1 MPRPLTLAI
10 DCGTLAWMLT
20 QDLLLLETRGLV
32 RVTTDASQSV
42 VRFKHAL
49 TREATYNSILQSRRA
64 ELHCVVAQ
72 VLTQFHQQLDLELV
86 LSIAEHQLNCRDDA
100 SMVNFVLP
108 FASALIYTGR
118 GASLARLLTQLERGG
133 LGEAQLREVDTALA
147 DAHAARG
154 EYEAARALYG
164 RILAHPMPDPQRAQ
178 LLHSAGAAAYH
189 LHENARAI
197 EYQRESLAL
206 AQALGDIKLQ
216 ARASAGLGLA
226 YWNLG
231 DYAHAQEY
239 LLASRDF
246 GEQIGNSIE
255 LANAEYGLAGIYL
268 DHSEFHPAME
278 YAERALRRYEQFGH
292 STLVVRALHVLGAC
306 YYGLQ
311 DLAQAQSV
319 YERSVNLS
327 RELGDRLALAPGL
340 GNLAEVYTDRGDLD
354 MAALFYSDSIRE
366 LRTLEYDSLLGYYLA
381 ALASVQIRQAHSPSL
396 EASKSGHLLDAA
408 QAHLDE
414 AMEIARRIQSQENEG
429 VARRVLAELG
439 AARGD
444 WQSARRNARQA
455 VLLLE
460 PLGRA
465 FELERAVRVENEIL
479 SKPNGES
486 AKYDSAE

>member
-1 MPRPLTLAI
+1 
-10 DCGTLAWMLT
+10 MLT
-20 QDLLLLETRGLV
+20 QDLSLLETRGLV
-32 RVTTDASQSV
+32 RVTTDANQSV

-49 TREATYNSILQSRRA
+49 TRQATYNSILQSRRA

-72 VLTQFHQQLDLELV
+72 VLRQSHQPLDLDLV
-86 LSIAEHQLNCRDDA
+86 LSIAEHQVNCRDDA

-118 GASLARLLTQLERGG
+118 SASLTRLLTQLERGA
-133 LGEAQLREVDTALA
+133 LSESQQREVDTALA

-154 EYEAARALYG
+154 EYAAARTLYG
-164 RILAHPMPDPQRAQ
+164 KLLALPLPEPQRAQ

-189 LHENARAI
+189 LHDNARAI
-197 EYQRESLAL
+197 EYQRESLTL

-216 ARASAGLGLA
+216 ARASGGLGLA

-239 LLASRDF
+239 LLASRDL

-268 DHSEFHPAME
+268 DHSEFYPAKE
-278 YAERALRRYEQFGH
+278 YAERALVRYEQLGY

-306 YYGLQ
+306 YYGLK
-311 DLAQAQSV
+311 DLTQAQLV
-319 YERSVNLS
+319 YERSIHLS
-327 RELGDRLALAPGL
+327 HELGDRLALALGR
-340 GNLAEVYTDRGDLD
+340 GNLAEVYTDRDDPD
-354 MAALFYSDSIRE
+354 MAALFYSDAVHE

-381 ALASVQIRQAHSPSL
+381 ALASVQIRQARSPGL
-396 EASKSGHLLDAA
+396 EASESETLLDAA
-408 QAHLDE
+408 QAQLDE
-414 AMEIARRIQSQENEG
+414 AMEIAKQVQSQENRG
-429 VARRVLAELG
+429 VTLRVLAELD

-444 WQSARRNARQA
+444 WSGARSNARQA

-479 SKPNGES
+479 SAGPDGGITSSQMEAAS
-486 AKYDSAE
+486 